1 MTQPVP
7 ADDRDPADERV
18 SSGNS
23 TSRSLLADARLAD
36 PAAWER
42 LARLYAPLVASW
54 CHRWGVP
61 GQDVGDLLQ
70 DVFSA
75 VARHLDGFRKDRPSD
90 TFRGWLLTIARN
102 KTHDYFRRRAREPA
116 AAGGT
121 DASMRLRDILDPHPA
136 IEALDLTSD
145 LAGGA
150 DDVKIANDILRRA
163 LEAIRGEFH
172 ERTWQAFW
180 GVAVEGRSAADVAAD
195 LNMQPGTVRVS
206 KSRVL
211 LRLRRELGDLQ

>member
-1 MTQPVP
+1 MTLP
-7 ADDRDPADERV
+7 AESNERGSSDERA
-18 SSGNS
+18 SSGTS

-102 KTHDYFRRRAREPA
+102 KTHDYFRRRAQEPA

-121 DASMRLRDILDPHPA
+121 DASIRFRDLLDPHAGVEA
-136 IEALDLTSD
+136 IDLPNE
-145 LAGGA
+145 LA
-150 DDVKIANDILRRA
+150 DDAIANDILRRA
-163 LEAIRGEFH
+163 LETIRGEFH

-211 LRLRRELGDLQ
+211 LRLRRELGDLG